1 MEQKIIFSNSYSPR
15 TGHNFAAEVFKVFV
29 NAEVLIHHRS
39 ETRLTTLLKEYFYI
53 YDKHIFSKKDKA
65 FFDHLFINNLR
76 DNIVNKSKKEFI
88 IVKDT
93 SFEGVEHIK
102 RVFPEDVQIL
112 LIRDPLSVLISGF
125 KSMRLNKKGLKS
137 KLKKIGLYV
146 GIYPLYYALLVSYK
160 QLQTIP
166 NLDHF
171 NVIQYENLV
180 SKDDKTLLKL
190 KTILRSEK
198 SLEEIKKGIS
208 EIEVINTSFI
218 RETGASK
225 IWEAKKVTEKFN
237 PINRKGHNILIRTAL
252 KIGSYSLRKKLGYI

>member
-1 MEQKIIFSNSYSPR
+1 MGKKIIFSNSYSPR

-29 NAEVLIHHRS
+29 NAEVLTHQRS
-39 ETRLTTLLKEYFYI
+39 ETRLTAVLEAYYSI
-53 YDKHIFSKKDKA
+53 YDRRIYHETDKA

-76 DNIVNKSKKEFI
+76 INIVNKSSKEFI
-88 IVKDT
+88 IIKDT

-112 LIRDPLSVLISGF
+112 LIRDPLSVLVSGF

-137 KLKKIGLYV
+137 KLKKIGFYV
-146 GIYPLYYALLVSYK
+146 GIYPLYYALVVSYK
-160 QLQTIP
+160 QLQTMP

-171 NVIQYENLV
+171 NVIKYENLV
-180 SKDDKTLLKL
+180 LKDDRTLLKL
-190 KTILRSEK
+190 KTILSSEK

-208 EIEVINTSFI
+208 EIEVINTSFTN
-218 RETGASK
+218 ETGTKK

-252 KIGSYSLRKKLGYI
+252 KIGSYSLRKKLGYV